1 MVDTTGKIET
11 GGNGPDKLEG
21 TGGNDTL
28 TGLGGDD
35 VLHGLGGDDKLDGG
49 DGNDDL
55 TGGDGNDWLNGGP
68 GADVFHFDAQDG
80 HDTIPSLDNGDKL
93 MFEGDGSLYT
103 VVVNGKGKVMFGDTV
118 INVEDASTIIAF
130 SDGTSTVNSGDLGV
144 VGEDV
149 LDALPDLPGTDLP
162 GTDLLGIFG
171 L

>member
-28 TGLGGDD
+28 TGLGGND

-68 GADVFHFDAQDG
+68 GADVFYFDAQDG
-80 HDTIPSLDNGDKL
+80 SDTIVSLDSDDKL
-93 MFEGDGSLYT
+93 VFEGDGSLYSE
-103 VVVNGKGKVMFGDTV
+103 VVDGKGKVMFGDTV
-118 INVEDASTIIAF
+118 INVEDASTINAF
-130 SDGTSTVNSGDLGV
+130 SDGTSSVTSGDLGNID
-144 VGEDV
+144 GDI
-149 LDALPDLPGTDLP
+149 LGSLPGIFEP
-162 GTDLLGIFG
+162 GIFEPGIFG

>member
-68 GADVFHFDAQDG
+68 GADVFYFDAQDG
-80 HDTIPSLDNGDKL
+80 SDTIVSLGSDDKL
-93 MFEGDGSLYT
+93 MFEGDGSLDIE
-103 VVVNGKGKVMFGDTV
+103 VVNGKGKVMFGDTV
-118 INVEDASTIIAF
+118 INVEDASTINAF
-130 SDGTSTVNSGDLGV
+130 VNGASFVTSGDLEA
-144 VGEDV
+144 VGKDI
-149 LDALPDLPGTDLP
+149 LDTLPDLPDTDLP
-162 GTDLLGIFG
+162 GIFG